1 MAWWRGLILLMIS
14 TMSKRKISEV
24 VDKSL
29 IVTVNV
35 GEEEE
40 ELSRLVLSAEQ
51 IEEAIIRNLKH
62 PPVEALNRG
71 GDVDVELVDS
81 CSTLPHKAKLVKKKR
96 LDSGSG
102 SGGVYYVLHIV
113 DKIEMKPGQVMKLQY
128 HGGAIF
134 FYLV

>member
-1 MAWWRGLILLMIS
+1 MLCICGEQNIYSRNPKSSNARG
-14 TMSKRKISEV
+14 K
-24 VDKSL
+24 
-29 IVTVNV
+29 V
-35 GEEEE
+35 G
-40 ELSRLVLSAEQ
+40 RYKLVLSAEQ

-96 LDSGSG
+96 LDSGSV
-102 SGGVYYVLHIV
+102 SEGVYYVLHIV

-134 FYLV
+134 FFLV